1 MISYSLIWMSSC
13 SLFTCLPLVNSG
25 SCGLPIRETLHVREG
40 DEIHL
45 QFSIYND
52 SAYSGEELLWKD
64 SHGYKLGRCFATR
77 SFNES
82 SYYGGMQCDKYTN
95 NGFRIDMDDNCRTN
109 CVIKLELR
117 SAGFDYSGSYVTESV
132 EDECKHVIVTIYVL
146 ARPICTALLQRDS
159 DYLQMSCE
167 WAPRKDDDI
176 LQFLVE
182 NQTLFEYHGKEINM
196 SNTIIEKSIVS
207 TMIRIDEATCD
218 NNIPDI
224 CRVFQMGMQMSC
236 RFFLQN
242 NELNVKNAYFYNI
255 SLPCCSSGSTSSH
268 HKLLLYHRLTWTN
281 VNSTEQ

>member
-1 MISYSLIWMSSC
+1 
-13 SLFTCLPLVNSG
+13 
-25 SCGLPIRETLHVREG
+25 
-40 DEIHL
+40 
-45 QFSIYND
+45 
-52 SAYSGEELLWKD
+52 
-64 SHGYKLGRCFATR
+64 
-77 SFNES
+77 
-82 SYYGGMQCDKYTN
+82 
-95 NGFRIDMDDNCRTN
+95 
-109 CVIKLELR
+109 
-117 SAGFDYSGSYVTESV
+117 
-132 EDECKHVIVTIYVL
+132 
-146 ARPICTALLQRDS
+146 
-159 DYLQMSCE
+159 MSCE

-182 NQTLFEYHGKEINM
+182 NQTLFEYHGKEINK

-281 VNSTEQ
+281 VNSTEQSFQINLYRLRSGRCDECGIVILCGEVKSGGLGSIPL